1 MDPAL
6 VSLHERL
13 QTKRRKK
20 PFSPQV
26 TFGCGGFITA
36 AETELEQSL
45 NKSFHSLT
53 QTSKQKSLKVSLS
66 LDRMS

>member
-1 MDPAL
+1 MSDYKL
-6 VSLHERL
+6 KDERNHFL
-13 QTKRRKK
+13 
-20 PFSPQV
+20 PQV